1 MKKHFT
7 LIELLVVIAIIA
19 ILAAMLLPA
28 LSKARN
34 KARSISCANNM
45 KQFTTIDAIYSEEYD
60 GWIMPAAWKD
70 GGGSDPSWI
79 PLMRDYLAPGASF
92 TSNVAGMK
100 AIPQLVCPGETIKW
114 GSYNDH
120 MFSYTHYVRNA
131 VCGSWS
137 MRNSEYASYRQNYR
151 MKRQDE
157 MDQPSIAIF
166 FCDSAML
173 STHSFSWWAAHQ
185 RGCGKHNGGYLTNP
199 ESKGQLVYLNG
210 DANMTF
216 GDGHVE
222 ARHDPYVSMAT
233 DDYKT
238 KGFDINRSKGIL

>member
-100 AIPQLVCPGETIKW
+100 AILQLVCPGETIKW

-157 MDQPSIAIF
+157 MDQPRLQYSSATARCLAIIPLPGGRRT
-166 FCDSAML
+166 SAAAE
-173 STHSFSWWAAHQ
+173 STMAA
-185 RGCGKHNGGYLTNP
+185 
-199 ESKGQLVYLNG
+199 
-210 DANMTF
+210 
-216 GDGHVE
+216 
-222 ARHDPYVSMAT
+222 
-233 DDYKT
+233 
-238 KGFDINRSKGIL
+238 ILPTPSQKAS

>member
-34 KARSISCANNM
+34 KARTMSCVNNM
-45 KQFTTIDAIYSEEYD
+45 KQFTTIEAIYSDEYD
-60 GWIMPAAWKD
+60 GWIFPAAWKD
-70 GGGSDPSWI
+70 GSGSGPSWI
-79 PLMRDYLAPGASF
+79 PLMIGYLAPGASF
-92 TSNVAGMK
+92 TSNVTGMK
-100 AIPQLVCPGETIKW
+100 NVPQLVCPGETIKW
-114 GSYNDH
+114 GGYKDH
-120 MFSYTHYVRNA
+120 MFSYTHYVRNT

-151 MKRQDE
+151 MKKQE
-157 MDQPSIAIF
+157 ELSQPSIAIF

-173 STHSFSWWAAHQ
+173 SNHSFSWWAAHQ

-199 ESKGQLVYLNG
+199 DSEGTLVYLNG
-210 DANMTF
+210 DANMSF

-222 ARHDPYVSMAT
+222 TRRDPYVTMPS
-233 DDYKT
+233 DDFKT
-238 KGFDINRSKGIL
+238 QGFDIARSKGN